1 MRDATNE
8 RAGRRMTVY
17 VSTIPP
23 STSDPT
29 QLAEK
34 EEKEE
39 KEEEEEE
46 EEEVTRG
53 GYARSGANVRK
64 LYEDASLCIC
74 TYIYYI
80 YLCAC
85 MRDFTSEQFVAT
97 KHFAKTFSFLQIH
110 ASCPLSRKL
119 FNTEL

>member
-29 QLAEK
+29 QLAEE

-39 KEEEEEE
+39 KEEEEEEEEGEGEEEEE

-53 GYARSGANVRK
+53 GYAERCKRK
-64 LYEDASLCIC
+64 KTIRGCIIIVCIC
-74 TYIYYI
+74 TYIYI
-80 YLCAC
+80 CVC
-85 MRDFTSEQFVAT
+85 V
-97 KHFAKTFSFLQIH
+97 
-110 ASCPLSRKL
+110 
-119 FNTEL
+119 